1 MTINLN
7 FNLEAWV
14 KNLAINA
21 ESEEAAIEKLKSM
34 SLADILEEDAA
45 IDSEMKITEIETSV
59 ADYDLTV
66 QVTEI
71 EYDLDPEIMDISVIE
86 YLKNLLPKEQNIELT
101 GVTDED
107 DLEELIKD
115 YIFADTNYDTKS
127 FKFQIVE
134 KR

>member
-7 FNLEAWV
+7 FSLEAWV

>member
-1 MTINLN
+1 
-7 FNLEAWV
+7 
-14 KNLAINA
+14 
-21 ESEEAAIEKLKSM
+21 
-34 SLADILEEDAA
+34 
-45 IDSEMKITEIETSV
+45 MKIKENETCV

>member
-7 FNLEAWV
+7 FSLEAWV

-34 SLADILEEDAA
+34 SLADILEEDAT